1 MSEQEILNAVQDIF
15 RDNFDDDTLEITR
28 STCADDIEDWDS
40 LEQINLL
47 TAIEKK
53 FNIKFKLADVRGLKD
68 VGDLLDL
75 VARMVQKPCLP
86 EEAKRIRKAASAA
99 FFRTTKE
106 PAMNHYTL
114 AEMTPGLTEEFT
126 VTVTPEMMD
135 AFRAITGDVSPIH
148 IDADY
153 ARGRGFPG
161 RVVYG
166 MLGASFFSTLA
177 GVYLPGE
184 HCLLHGVECKFA
196 KPIFIG
202 DTLTV
207 KGTVVSVSEIGS
219 EAEIKAVI
227 TNQDGKRVTRGIIKA
242 GLAK

>member
-1 MSEQEILNAVQDIF
+1 
-15 RDNFDDDTLEITR
+15 
-28 STCADDIEDWDS
+28 
-40 LEQINLL
+40 
-47 TAIEKK
+47 
-53 FNIKFKLADVRGLKD
+53 
-68 VGDLLDL
+68 
-75 VARMVQKPCLP
+75 
-86 EEAKRIRKAASAA
+86 
-99 FFRTTKE
+99 
-106 PAMNHYTL
+106 MNQYTL
-114 AEMTPGLTEEFT
+114 VDMTPGLTESFT
-126 VTVTPEMMD
+126 VTVTEGMMA
-135 AFRAITGDVSPIH
+135 AFEAITGDCSPIH
-148 IDADY
+148 VDADY
-153 ARGRGFPG
+153 AKGRGYPG

-207 KGTVVSVSEIGS
+207 TGTVTNVSEAVA

-227 TNQDGKRVTRGIIKA
+227 TNQDGKRVTRGVIRA